1 MVTPRCVLSKQ
12 VHNATQK
19 FDGLLTKPQL
29 GNLRE
34 MTLGMVLGES
44 SYLSTIGS
52 VMAGE
57 VTPRKNT
64 ERYSRALEGMDAEE
78 CMKRH
83 IACAATEFRSEV
95 TLALVDGGDFQ
106 KPHARKMKKVCK
118 TVDGSEGHSVGRGY
132 PTFGCVAYGTES
144 GQHLPMFHHAYSAVD
159 EEFTSAWAEEK
170 KCLGWLSP
178 LLFGRTKDCIIVND
192 RGGDDERRFLY
203 CVQEL
208 KTSFLT
214 RIDAGKS
221 SRSLCIMRD
230 GDARTTA
237 CVASLIPSAAKRTR
251 AAKTWRNTK
260 IGKTLT
266 SRITWEEVRLP
277 CHPEIPL
284 FLVFLFTEG
293 FPEPIVLL
301 TDIRIGSAK
310 KAWEI
315 FFFYKKRWEVENF
328 FRAIKQ
334 EFRAEKFLIR
344 SFNAIRSL
352 AMVQMLA
359 FCLLKR
365 IREEGEELFGL
376 LFRWFQEFCRKWQR
390 AKQSPLDLLQWIRE
404 IARHPGNATSSYRHF
419 SLRLHHCLC
428 PKPRNQL
435 ALFSGREKW

>member
-1 MVTPRCVLSKQ
+1 MLTVRSTLSKS
-12 VHNATQK
+12 VFNATQK
-19 FDGLLTKPQL
+19 FDGLMTKPQL
-29 GNLRE
+29 HNLRE

-64 ERYSRALEGMDAEE
+64 ERYSRALEGMNAEE

-83 IACAATEFRSEV
+83 IVRAAPRFSNEV
-95 TLALVDGGDFQ
+95 TLALVDGGDYQ
-106 KPHARKMKKVCK
+106 KPHARKMKKVCT
-118 TVDGSEGHSVGRGY
+118 TVDGSEGHSIGRGY
-132 PTFGCVAYGTES
+132 PTFACVAYGTES
-144 GQHLPMFHHAYSAVD
+144 GQHFPMFHHVYSTAD
-159 EEFTSAWAEEK
+159 EEFKSAWVEEK
-170 KCLGWLSP
+170 KCLDWLSP
-178 LLFGRTKDCIIVND
+178 LLCGRTKDCIVVND

-203 CVQEL
+203 YVQEL

-221 SRSLCIMRD
+221 SRRLCLMRD

-237 CVASLIPSAAKRTR
+237 SVASLIPSAAKRAR
-251 AAKTWRNTK
+251 AAKIWRNKK
-260 IGKTLT
+260 ICKTLT
-266 SRITWEEVRLP
+266 SRIAWEEVRLP
-277 CHPEIPL
+277 GSPEIPL
-284 FLVFLFTEG
+284 FLVLLFTEG

-301 TDIRIGSAK
+301 TDIRIGSAT

-334 EFRAEKFLIR
+334 EFQAEKFLIR
-344 SFNAIRSL
+344 SFPAIRSL

-365 IREEGEELFGL
+365 IREEAEELFGL
-376 LFRWFQEFCRKWQR
+376 LFCWFQEFCRKWQR

-404 IARHPGNATSSYRHF
+404 IARHPTNAMSSYRHF
-419 SLRLHHCLC
+419 SLRPHHCLC
-428 PKPRNQL
+428 SKPRIQL